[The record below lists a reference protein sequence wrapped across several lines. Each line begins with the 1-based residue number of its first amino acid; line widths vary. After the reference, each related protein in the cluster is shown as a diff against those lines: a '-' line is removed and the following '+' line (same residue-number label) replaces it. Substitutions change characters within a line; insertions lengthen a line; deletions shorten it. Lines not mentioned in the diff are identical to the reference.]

1 MSPFQSISISKH
13 FWSLCIV
20 AANLIPCYSNDI
32 LNSEDAIKGDR
43 STLKKS
49 ETPIIIYPK
58 VRYKRSLSDS
68 GDKSS
73 NHDLQ
78 IQFNHESEE
87 FAIYLRKND
96 HLVTT
101 GALVEWNYPNGTR
114 QLSKL
119 DDIGKGTKVDS
130 NDKNDNYINDK
141 YHKPDDCLF
150 IGEVI
155 SGTEGSRDTKD
166 PKNSK
171 LKKSVAAIDVC
182 DGGYRGYLQ
191 IGKDGYIIRPL
202 KDHEIYLSPRNRR
215 KDGHI
220 TSNVPHDKE
229 HGSRNSTGSS
239 YFEHNDR

>member
-1 MSPFQSISISKH
+1 MSPFQSICTSKH

-20 AANLIPCYSNDI
+20 AANLIPCYSDDI
-32 LNSEDAIKGDR
+32 WSSEDTIKGDR
-43 STLKKS
+43 SALKAS

-68 GDKSS
+68 GVKSS
-73 NHDLQ
+73 KHDLQ

-130 NDKNDNYINDK
+130 NDKNDHYINDK

-155 SGTEGSRDTKD
+155 SGAEGSRDTKD
-166 PKNSK
+166 SKNSR

-215 KDGHI
+215 KHDHI
-220 TSNVPHDKE
+220 TSNLSHDKE
-229 HGSRNSTGSS
+229 HDSRNLTGSS

>member
-1 MSPFQSISISKH
+1 MSPFYSIGTSKY

-20 AANLIPCYSNDI
+20 AANLIPCHSDDI
-32 LNSEDAIKGDR
+32 LNFEDAIKGGR
-43 STLKKS
+43 SALNKP

-68 GDKSS
+68 GVKSS
-73 NHDLQ
+73 KHDLQ

-119 DDIGKGTKVDS
+119 DDIGKGTKVGS
-130 NDKNDNYINDK
+130 GDKTDHYINDEH
-141 YHKPDDCLF
+141 HKPDDCLF

-155 SGTEGSRDTKD
+155 SGAGGGSDTKHS
-166 PKNSK
+166 KNSK
-171 LKKSVAAIDVC
+171 FKKSVAAIDVC

-191 IGKDGYIIRPL
+191 IGMDGYIIRPL
-202 KDHEIYLSPRNRR
+202 KDHEIYLSPRNRK
-215 KDGHI
+215 KDGQI
-220 TSNVPHDKE
+220 TNNLSRDKE
-229 HGSRNSTGSS
+229 HDGWNSTGSPYS
-239 YFEHNDR
+239 ERNHR